1 MLVVLGSS
9 VLLLLLLPRVGY
21 RRGSFI
27 DRFIFNFPVRK
38 ANLLL
43 QRLEVIELD
52 VLTEQGSLLIQSRVF
67 YLIIDR
73 GSEKEA
79 PAVLDVVFIVSVE
92 GEELLLVVEGLR
104 ARILGLL
111 QGAHT
116 DLRGK
121 LALVVLG
128 NFVLFPVDE
137 PFDSA
142 R

>member
-1 MLVVLGSS
+1 MLVVLRSS
-9 VLLLLLLPRVGY
+9 VLLLFLLSWVGY
-21 RRGSFI
+21 RGSLI

-38 ANLLL
+38 SNLLL

-52 VLTEQGSLLIQSRVF
+52 VLTQQGSLLIQSRVF

-73 GSEKEA
+73 GSEKET
-79 PAVLDVVFIVSVE
+79 PAILDVVFIVSVE

-111 QGAHT
+111 QRAHA
-116 DLRGK
+116 DLRRK

-128 NFVLFPVDE
+128 NFVLLPVDE

>member
-1 MLVVLGSS
+1 MLVVLGSC
-9 VLLLLLLPRVGY
+9 VLLLFLLSRVGH
-21 RRGSFI
+21 RRGSLT

-38 ANLLL
+38 SSLLL

-52 VLTEQGSLLIQSRVF
+52 VLAEQGSLLIQSRVF
-67 YLIIDR
+67 HLFIDR
-73 GSEKEA
+73 GSEKET
-79 PAVLDVVFIVSVE
+79 PAILDVVFIVSVE

-111 QGAHT
+111 QRAHA
-116 DLRGK
+116 DLRRK

-128 NFVLFPVDE
+128 NFVLLPVDE

>member
-1 MLVVLGSS
+1 MLVVLRSS
-9 VLLLLLLPRVGY
+9 VLLLFLLPWVGY

-52 VLTEQGSLLIQSRVF
+52 VLTQQGSLLIQSRVF
-67 YLIIDR
+67 NLIIDR
-73 GSEKEA
+73 GSEKET
-79 PAVLDVVFIVSVE
+79 PAILDIVFIVSVE

-116 DLRGK
+116 DLRRK

-128 NFVLFPVDE
+128 NFVLLPVDE

>member
-9 VLLLLLLPRVGY
+9 VLLLFLLSWVGY
-21 RRGSFI
+21 RRGSLI

-38 ANLLL
+38 SNLLL

-52 VLTEQGSLLIQSRVF
+52 VLAEQGSLLIQSRVF

-73 GSEKEA
+73 GSEKET
-79 PAVLDVVFIVSVE
+79 PAILDVVFIVSVE

-111 QGAHT
+111 QRAHA

-128 NFVLFPVDE
+128 NFVLLPVDE